1 MSTTQ
6 IRILKDY
13 IQRLLWAGMGVQRK
27 LVSSFGRDSKARKLN
42 NGVWVGGVDGVG
54 LSSD

>member
-1 MSTTQ
+1 
-6 IRILKDY
+6 
-13 IQRLLWAGMGVQRK
+13 MGGGGQ
-27 LVSSFGRDSKARKLN
+27 LPSLAFGRDSKARKLN